1 MLKSHATE
9 LLNYIPHRITNAAS
23 EGLNS
28 IIQLIKA
35 NARGLPNFKNFRIR
49 SECSNPTPQNCSTT
63 SLTASPMLPAKAS
76 TPLFNSSRPTRAD
89 YPTSKTS
96 ASDLNAQ
103 IPRHRTAQL
112 HPSPH
117 HQCCQR
123 RPQLHY
129 STHQGQR
136 ARITQ
141 LQKLPHPI

>member
-96 ASDLNAQ
+96 ASESSSTAASSTCFPPEKFHPE
-103 IPRHRTAQL
+103 IPAEPFL
-112 HPSPH
+112 KWV
-117 HQCCQR
+117 
-123 RPQLHY
+123 
-129 STHQGQR
+129 
-136 ARITQ
+136 RIFQ
-141 LQKLPHPI
+141 